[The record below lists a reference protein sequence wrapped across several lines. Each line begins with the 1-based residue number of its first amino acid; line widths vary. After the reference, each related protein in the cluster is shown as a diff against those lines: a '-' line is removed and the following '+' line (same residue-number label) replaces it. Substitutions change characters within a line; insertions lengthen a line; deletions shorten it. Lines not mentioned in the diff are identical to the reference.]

1 MSRPVAGTD
10 NRVAPT
16 LIVALVAGIAG
27 VAAPLAGQDEPGR
40 MGFEVRSLA
49 TIHDNF
55 FRVGDGMPQERVFAW
70 TGAARATLRLDRE
83 DRVEVFG
90 EAEQTF
96 FEGLGGSHG
105 FGGGV
110 RLGRHPHVFR
120 FQARYLEG
128 WPAWDVGDVVQT
140 ADVLRGHGNYTYRIN
155 PDWVVGASG
164 HATSVR
170 FTDPELGESRLYGVG
185 GRLRYRG
192 LTYRV
197 QPEVGAELD
206 VRRADDP
213 NQAEQRFRLVATLVL
228 MPVDELWMLVRYRRR
243 SREFTRAEPA
253 SVNFG
258 RSDEGGQWVV
268 DSSLSVSTRLHFSLR
283 YERVDMRSDLQTQTH
298 SAQILT
304 LGTTVRF

>member
-1 MSRPVAGTD
+1 MSRPVAEID
-10 NRVAPT
+10 PRVGFT
-16 LIVALVAGIAG
+16 LIVVLVAGVAG
-27 VAAPLAGQDEPGR
+27 VAAPLAGQDQQR
-40 MGFEVRSLA
+40 LVGFEAQSLA

-55 FRVGDGMPQERVFAW
+55 FRAGDGMPQERILSW
-70 TGAARATLRLDRE
+70 TGAARVTLRLDPE
-83 DRVEVFG
+83 DRIEVFG

-96 FEGLGGSHG
+96 FEELGGSPG
-105 FGGGV
+105 LGGGV

-120 FQARYLEG
+120 FRARYLEA
-128 WPAWDVGDVVQT
+128 WPAWDAGDVVQT
-140 ADVLRGHGNYTYRIN
+140 ADVLRGHGSYTYRIN
-155 PDWVVGASG
+155 PDWVVGANG
-164 HATSVR
+164 HATSAR

-206 VRRADDP
+206 LRRADDP
-213 NQAEQRFRLVATLVL
+213 NQAEQRVRLVASLVL

-243 SREFTRAEPA
+243 NREFTRAEPA

-258 RSDEGGQWVV
+258 RTDDGGQWVV

-283 YERVDMRSDLQTQTH
+283 YERFDMRSDLQTQTH

>member
-10 NRVAPT
+10 SRVAFT
-16 LIVALVAGIAG
+16 LIVVLVAGIAG
-27 VAAPLAGQDEPGR
+27 VAAPLAGQDEQR
-40 MGFEVRSLA
+40 LLGFEVQSLA

-55 FRVGDGMPQERVFAW
+55 FRVGDGMPQERIFSW
-70 TGAARATLRLDRE
+70 TGAARVTLRLDPE
-83 DRVEVFG
+83 DRIEVFG
-90 EAEQTF
+90 RAEQTF
-96 FEGLGGSHG
+96 FEELGGSTG

-110 RLGRHPHVFR
+110 RLGRHPHVVR
-120 FQARYLEG
+120 FQMRYLEA

-140 ADVLRGHGNYTYRIN
+140 ADVLRGHGSYTYRIS
-155 PDWVVGASG
+155 PSWVVGASG
-164 HATSVR
+164 HATSAR
-170 FTDPELGESRLYGVG
+170 FTDPDLGESRLYGVG

-206 VRRADDP
+206 FRRADDP
-213 NQAEQRFRLVATLVL
+213 NQAEQRVRLVASLVL
-228 MPVDELWMLVRYRRR
+228 MPVDEVWMLVRYRRR

-258 RSDEGGQWVV
+258 RSDEGEQWVV
-268 DSSLSVSTRLHFSLR
+268 DSSLSLSTRLHLSLR
-283 YERVDMRSDLQTQTH
+283 YERVDMQSDLPSQAH

>member
-1 MSRPVAGTD
+1 MSRPVVGPDT
-10 NRVAPT
+10 RVAAT
-16 LIVALVAGIAG
+16 LIVVLVAGVAG
-27 VAAPLAGQDEPGR
+27 VAAPLAGQDEPGLL
-40 MGFEVRSLA
+40 GFEVQSLA
-49 TIHDNF
+49 TVHDNF
-55 FRVGDGMPQERVFAW
+55 FRVGDSVPQERIFSW
-70 TGAARATLRLDRE
+70 TGAARVTLRLDPE
-83 DRVEVFG
+83 DRIEVFG

-96 FEGLGGSHG
+96 FEELGGSQG
-105 FGGGV
+105 FGAGV
-110 RLGRHPHVFR
+110 RLGRHPHVLRFR
-120 FQARYLEG
+120 TQYLEA

-140 ADVLRGHGNYTYRIN
+140 ADVLRGHGSYTYRIS

-164 HATSVR
+164 HATSAR
-170 FTDPELGESRLYGVG
+170 FTDPDLGESRLYGVG

-228 MPVDELWMLVRYRRR
+228 IPVDEVWMLVRYRRR

-268 DSSLSVSTRLHFSLR
+268 DSSLSLSSHLHLSLR
-283 YERVDMRSDLQTQTH
+283 YEFIDMRSDLPTQTH
-298 SAQILT
+298 SAQVLT
-304 LGTTVRF
+304 LGTTLRF

>member
-1 MSRPVAGTD
+1 VSRPVAKTD
-10 NRVAPT
+10 TRGAAT
-16 LIVALVAGIAG
+16 LLAVLLAGVSA
-27 VAAPLAGQDEPGR
+27 VAAPLAGQGEPGR
-40 MGFEVRSLA
+40 VDFQVQGLA
-49 TIHDNF
+49 TVYDNF
-55 FRVGDGMPQERVFAW
+55 FRVGDGLPQERVFSW
-70 TGAARATLRLDRE
+70 TTAARATLRLDRDE
-83 DRVEVFG
+83 RIEVFG

-96 FEGLGGSHG
+96 FEEMGGSHG

-110 RLGRHPHVFR
+110 RLGRHPHVLRFR
-120 FQARYLEG
+120 ARYLDA

-140 ADVLRGHGNYTYRIN
+140 ADVIRAHGSYTYRIS

-170 FTDPELGESRLYGVG
+170 FTDPDLGDSRLYGLG

-213 NQAEQRFRLVATLVL
+213 NQAEQRVRLVASLVL
-228 MPVDELWMLVRYRRR
+228 MPVDELWMVVRYRRR

-268 DSSLSVSTRLHFSLR
+268 DSSLSVSSHLHLSLR
-283 YERVDMRSDLQTQTH
+283 YEFIDMRSDLPTQTH
-298 SAQILT
+298 SAQVLT